1 MARWSGWGAG
11 PAGAGSTGG
20 PSRVFLTL
28 ALLVCAGV
36 AAVLARD
43 GSAGGAI
50 VAAQREKFVVA
61 TISKALKKTRDE
73 NVGDSEK
80 SIGSHM

>member
-1 MARWSGWGAG
+1 VARWSGWGAG

-20 PSRVFLTL
+20 PSRVFLGL

-43 GSAGGAI
+43 GNAGGAI
-50 VAAQREKFVVA
+50 VAAAA
-61 TISKALKKTRDE
+61 TAYFALRLFGGLGRGTR
-73 NVGDSEK
+73 
-80 SIGSHM
+80 